1 MLHIEIY
8 GMDDE
13 GLMLEYELLRQGF
26 EIYFVTDTAVLPAA
40 SNLRNQ
46 EIGKQSHAYLLRH
59 EIHFEGI
66 NGYAIDMYAKCGL
79 IRIAP

>member
-1 MLHIEIY
+1 
-8 GMDDE
+8 MDDE

-26 EIYFVTDTAVLPAA
+26 EIDFVTDTAVLPAA

-46 EIGKQSHAYLLRH
+46 EIGKHSHAYLLRH

-66 NGYAIDMYAKCGL
+66 NGYSID
-79 IRIAP
+79 